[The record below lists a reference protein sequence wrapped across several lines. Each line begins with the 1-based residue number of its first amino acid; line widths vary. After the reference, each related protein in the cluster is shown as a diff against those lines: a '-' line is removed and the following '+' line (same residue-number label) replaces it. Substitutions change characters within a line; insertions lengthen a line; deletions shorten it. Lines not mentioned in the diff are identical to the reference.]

1 MDSERNNYQSTSER
15 EAILVFNKVK
25 ETYAFKIEELN
36 ELKRQV
42 FLYSGDQVLDH
53 HQRSRLRIVIE
64 SLLIDVNEEIFSLS
78 EELARSFASF
88 EAGGRGSSKEGVL

>member
-53 HQRSRLRIVIE
+53 H
-64 SLLIDVNEEIFSLS
+64 
-78 EELARSFASF
+78 
-88 EAGGRGSSKEGVL
+88 